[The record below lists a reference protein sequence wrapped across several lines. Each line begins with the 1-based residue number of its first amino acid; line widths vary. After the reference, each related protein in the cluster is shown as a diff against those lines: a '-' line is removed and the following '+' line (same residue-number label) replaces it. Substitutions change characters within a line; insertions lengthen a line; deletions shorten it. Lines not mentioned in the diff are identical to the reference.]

1 MSSESS
7 IESSIDPNNRAEH
20 LTSLEDVPADI
31 CGSDSVILCIKLPNC
46 ERIKHSF
53 NCQHSLI
60 RDVIY
65 FAHNFLQKGVDDP
78 ISLKDTC
85 LNDNGVPMKFFTDY
99 SQTLCEAGLTRNT
112 LLHFSYK

>member
-1 MSSESS
+1 MSS
-7 IESSIDPNNRAEH
+7 ESSIDPNNRAVH
-20 LTSLEDVPADI
+20 VTSLEDVPAGYL
-31 CGSDSVILCIKLPNC
+31 CSSDLVTLCIKLPNC

-53 NCQHSLI
+53 NCKHDLI

-65 FAHNFLQKGVDDP
+65 FAHNFLQKGVDVP

-85 LNDNGVPMKFFTDY
+85 LNDNGVPMKIFTDY
-99 SQTLCEAGLTRNT
+99 SQTLYEAGLIRNT